1 MQNWYELL
9 TDLAAVVAAGPLAGP
24 ADGRLGG
31 ELPAGNTDDGAG
43 PGDDDD
49 AGTGEGGSVG
59 TRANGA
65 GVGACAGTGVGA
77 KFGVG
82 VGESF
87 GAGAGTVGGN
97 TETMKN
103 AHLEIAKRMPSRSAV
118 SKCEPLEDLDELLGT
133 LIFTWRECWSSCEG
147 SKHWSISRS

>member
-1 MQNWYELL
+1 MQNWFELL
-9 TDLAAVVAAGPLAGP
+9 TDLAAVVAAGPFAGP

-31 ELPAGNTDDGAG
+31 ELPTGNTDDGAG

-49 AGTGEGGSVG
+49 AGTGEGASV
-59 TRANGA
+59 
-65 GVGACAGTGVGA
+65 GTGVGA
-77 KFGVG
+77 KLGVG
-82 VGESF
+82 VGASF

-147 SKHWSISRS
+147 SKHRSISRS

>member
-1 MQNWYELL
+1 M
-9 TDLAAVVAAGPLAGP
+9 VAAGPLAGP

-49 AGTGEGGSVG
+49 AGTGEGPSVG

-77 KFGVG
+77 KLGVG
-82 VGESF
+82 VGASF
-87 GAGAGTVGGN
+87 GAGN

-103 AHLEIAKRMPSRSAV
+103 AQIEIAKRMPSRSAV
-118 SKCEPLEDLDELLGT
+118 SKCEPL
-133 LIFTWRECWSSCEG
+133 
-147 SKHWSISRS
+147 

>member
-1 MQNWYELL
+1 M
-9 TDLAAVVAAGPLAGP
+9 VAAGPFAGP

-31 ELPAGNTDDGAG
+31 ELPAGNDDDGAG

-49 AGTGEGGSVG
+49 AGTGEGAS
-59 TRANGA
+59 
-65 GVGACAGTGVGA
+65 VGACAGTGVGA
-77 KFGVG
+77 KLGVG
-82 VGESF
+82 VGANF

-118 SKCEPLEDLDELLGT
+118 SKCEPLDDLDELLGT
-133 LIFTWRECWSSCEG
+133 LIFTWRECRSSCEW
-147 SKHWSISRS
+147 SKHRSISRS

>member
-1 MQNWYELL
+1 VSIGL
-9 TDLAAVVAAGPLAGP
+9 TGFSFLSQKMNAVTRADARRPTIVLHACLAIDCALDLAAVVAAGPLAGP

-59 TRANGA
+59 T
-65 GVGACAGTGVGA
+65 GVGA
-77 KFGVG
+77 KLDVG

-97 TETMKN
+97 TGEN
-103 AHLEIAKRMPSRSAV
+103 AGVLARGANT
-118 SKCEPLEDLDELLGT
+118 GA
-133 LIFTWRECWSSCEG
+133 
-147 SKHWSISRS
+147 